1 MPTSLLQIPDHLMP
15 VRSPVPP
22 AAHVEP
28 IVFAIGGFE
37 DELVEVGVALH
48 PVEPLA
54 GGLEVGVAPVVVP
67 GGIGGEREADVGS
80 FAQGVLGGIGATN
93 LDVELIA
100 SIAGADDDG
109 PADEGAK
116 GFEDLAAELLQ
127 CGDVL
132 RGYTVVD
139 VVLLCGGRAFEL
151 RERKMLR

>member
-1 MPTSLLQIPDHLMP
+1 MP

-37 DELVEVGVALH
+37 DELVEVGVALE
-48 PVEPLA
+48 PVEPA
-54 GGLEVGVAPVVVP
+54 VGGLEVGVATVVAP
-67 GGIGGEREADVGS
+67 GGVGGEGQADVGS
-80 FAQGVLGGIGATN
+80 FAEGVLGGIGATN
-93 LDVELIA
+93 LDVELVA
-100 SIAGADDDG
+100 AVAGADDDG

-132 RGYTVVD
+132 RGYCVVD
-139 VVLLCGGRAFEL
+139 VVLLCGGRAFEF
-151 RERKMLR
+151 REREMLGKL

>member
-1 MPTSLLQIPDHLMP
+1 MP

-22 AAHVEP
+22 AAYVQP
-28 IVFAIGGFE
+28 IIFAVGGFE

-48 PVEPLA
+48 PVEPA
-54 GGLEVGVAPVVVP
+54 VGGLEVGVATVVVP
-67 GGIGGEREADVGS
+67 GGVGGEGQTEVGG
-80 FAQGVLGGIGATN
+80 FAQGVLGGVGSTN
-93 LDVELIA
+93 TDVELIA
-100 SIAGADDDG
+100 SVAGADDDG

-132 RGYTVVD
+132 RGDSVVD
-139 VVLLCGGRAFEL
+139 VVLLCGGRTFEF